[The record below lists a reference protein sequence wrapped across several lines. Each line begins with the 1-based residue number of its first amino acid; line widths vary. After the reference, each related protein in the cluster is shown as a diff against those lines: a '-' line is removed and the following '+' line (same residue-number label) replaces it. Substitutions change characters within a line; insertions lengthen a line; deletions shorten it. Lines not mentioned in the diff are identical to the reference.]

1 MSTHTNRSFTTACA
15 DAFAAYLQLR
25 ATNPSPYRASI
36 RMVLNLNS
44 SAPPANPT

>member
-25 ATNPSPYRASI
+25 ATNPSAYMFYQRGGDTHGAEFE
-36 RMVLNLNS
+36 L
-44 SAPPANPT
+44 